1 MINVKHNFVTNY
13 MKFCVIPEINKNRPQ
28 WMSRVELFGEENLV
42 RCQTQDDLEILAT
55 PFFEEADGLPI
66 CLMKDDREI
75 DADVCDFEFSG
86 DPLTDA
92 KAWIKIVSEFIEDQK
107 GC

>member
-1 MINVKHNFVTNY
+1 MINLKHNFVTNY

-28 WMSRVELFGEENLV
+28 WMSRVEIFGDENLI
-42 RCQTQDDLEILAT
+42 RCQTDEGMEILAT

-66 CLMKDDREI
+66 CMMMDDQEV
-75 DADVCDFEFSG
+75 DADVFDFEFSG

-92 KAWIKIVSEFIEDQK
+92 KAWIKIVKEFCEY
-107 GC
+107 